1 MSGFA
6 EESFYHFTVCERMD
20 LIGAT
25 RPSLDVL
32 RRKSNMLEL
41 RKMNLKDIKEQWEYV
56 TALPKDENG
65 LTNPY
70 EGITFEEYETTV
82 LPELMMHENPV
93 GMPEWFVPE
102 TYYYLWDEQVLV
114 GEYRIRHYLTETLKV
129 GAGHIG
135 YSIKK
140 EYRGKGYGTKGL
152 ALVLDIAR
160 EIVPE
165 DEIYLRVLKSNIPS
179 FKAIRNNGAY
189 IASEDET
196 HYLMRV
202 KKS

>member
-1 MSGFA
+1 
-6 EESFYHFTVCERMD
+6 
-20 LIGAT
+20 
-25 RPSLDVL
+25 
-32 RRKSNMLEL
+32 MLEL
-41 RKMNLKDIKEQWEYV
+41 RKMNLQDIKEQWEYV

-70 EGITFEEYETTV
+70 EGITFEEYEVTV
-82 LPELMMHENPV
+82 LPELMMYENPV

-114 GEYRIRHYLTETLKV
+114 GEYRIRHYLTEALKI

-140 EYRGKGYGTKGL
+140 EFRGRGYGSKGL
-152 ALVLDIAR
+152 ALALELAR

-179 FKAIRNNGAY
+179 FKAISSNGAY
-189 IASEDET
+189 IAGEDET

-202 KKS
+202 KK

>member
-1 MSGFA
+1 
-6 EESFYHFTVCERMD
+6 
-20 LIGAT
+20 
-25 RPSLDVL
+25 
-32 RRKSNMLEL
+32 MLEL
-41 RKMNLKDIKEQWEYV
+41 RKMNLQDIKEQWEYV

-102 TYYYLWDEQVLV
+102 TYYYLWDSEVLV
-114 GEYRIRHYLTETLKV
+114 GEYRIRHYLTEALKV

-152 ALVLDIAR
+152 AMVLDIAR

-179 FKAIRNNGAY
+179 FKAINSNGAY
-189 IASEDET
+189 IAGEDET

-202 KKS
+202 KK

>member
-1 MSGFA
+1 
-6 EESFYHFTVCERMD
+6 
-20 LIGAT
+20 
-25 RPSLDVL
+25 
-32 RRKSNMLEL
+32 MLEL
-41 RKMNLKDIKEQWEYV
+41 RKMNYIDIRQQWEYV
-56 TALPKDENG
+56 TALPADENG

-70 EGITFEEYETTV
+70 EGVSLEEYERVV
-82 LPELMMHENPV
+82 LPELVMHENPIN
-93 GMPEWFVPE
+93 MPDWFVPE
-102 TYYYLWDEQVLV
+102 TYYYLWDGDKLV
-114 GEYRIRHYLTETLKV
+114 GEYRIRHHLTEELKV

-152 ALVLDIAR
+152 AMVLDIAR

-179 FKAIRNNGAY
+179 FKAINSNGAY
-189 IASEDET
+189 IADEDET

-202 KKS
+202 KK

>member
-1 MSGFA
+1 M
-6 EESFYHFTVCERMD
+6 V
-20 LIGAT
+20 
-25 RPSLDVL
+25 
-32 RRKSNMLEL
+32 EL
-41 RKMNLKDIKEQWEYV
+41 RKMNLQDIKEQWEYV

-93 GMPEWFVPE
+93 DMPEWFVPE

-114 GEYRIRHYLTETLKV
+114 GEYRIRHYWTEARKV

-152 ALVLDIAR
+152 AMVLDIAR

-165 DEIYLRVLKSNIPS
+165 DEIYLRVLKSNIRS
-179 FKAIRNNGAY
+179 FKAINSNGAY
-189 IASEDET
+189 IADEDET

-202 KKS
+202 KK

>member
-1 MSGFA
+1 
-6 EESFYHFTVCERMD
+6 
-20 LIGAT
+20 
-25 RPSLDVL
+25 
-32 RRKSNMLEL
+32 MLEL
-41 RKMNLKDIKEQWEYV
+41 RKMNLLDIKEQWEYV

-102 TYYYLWDEQVLV
+102 TYYYLWDGEVLV
-114 GEYRIRHYLTETLKV
+114 GEYRIRHYLTEALKV

-135 YSIKK
+135 SRIKK
-140 EYRGKGYGTKGL
+140 EFRGRGYGTKGL
-152 ALVLDIAR
+152 AMVLDIAR

-165 DEIYLRVLKSNIPS
+165 NEIYLRVLKNNIPS
-179 FKAIRNNGAY
+179 FKAITNNGAY
-189 IASEDET
+189 IVDEDET

-202 KKS
+202 KK

>member
-1 MSGFA
+1 
-6 EESFYHFTVCERMD
+6 
-20 LIGAT
+20 
-25 RPSLDVL
+25 
-32 RRKSNMLEL
+32 MLEL

-56 TALPKDENG
+56 AALPTDENG

-93 GMPEWFVPE
+93 DMPEWFVPE
-102 TYYYLWDEQVLV
+102 TYYYLWNDQVLL
-114 GEYRIRHYLTETLKV
+114 GEYRIRHYLTEALRV

-135 YSIKK
+135 YSIKR
-140 EYRGKGYGTKGL
+140 EFRGRGFGSKGL
-152 ALVLDIAR
+152 ALALDLAR

-179 FKAIRNNGAY
+179 FKAISNNGAY
-189 IASEDET
+189 IAGEDET

-202 KKS
+202 KK

>member
-1 MSGFA
+1 
-6 EESFYHFTVCERMD
+6 
-20 LIGAT
+20 
-25 RPSLDVL
+25 
-32 RRKSNMLEL
+32 MLEL
-41 RKMNLKDIKEQWEYV
+41 RKMNLQDIKEQWEYV

-70 EGITFEEYETTV
+70 EGIAFEEYEVTV

-114 GEYRIRHYLTETLKV
+114 GEYRIRHYLTEALKI

-140 EYRGKGYGTKGL
+140 EFRGRGYGSKGL
-152 ALVLDIAR
+152 ALALELAR

-179 FKAIRNNGAY
+179 FKAISSNGAY
-189 IASEDET
+189 IAGEDET

-202 KKS
+202 KK

>member
-1 MSGFA
+1 
-6 EESFYHFTVCERMD
+6 
-20 LIGAT
+20 
-25 RPSLDVL
+25 
-32 RRKSNMLEL
+32 MLEL
-41 RKMNLKDIKEQWEYV
+41 RKMNLQDIKEQWEYV

-114 GEYRIRHYLTETLKV
+114 GEYRIRHYLTEALKV

-140 EYRGKGYGTKGL
+140 EFRGKGYGTKGL
-152 ALVLDIAR
+152 GMVLDVAR
-160 EIVPE
+160 EIVP
-165 DEIYLRVLKSNIPS
+165 
-179 FKAIRNNGAY
+179 
-189 IASEDET
+189 EDET

-202 KKS
+202 KK

>member
-1 MSGFA
+1 
-6 EESFYHFTVCERMD
+6 
-20 LIGAT
+20 
-25 RPSLDVL
+25 
-32 RRKSNMLEL
+32 MLEL
-41 RKMNLKDIKEQWEYV
+41 RKMNLQDIKEQWEYV

-102 TYYYLWDEQVLV
+102 TYYYLWDKQVLV
-114 GEYRIRHYLTETLKV
+114 GEYRIRHYLTEALKV

-152 ALVLDIAR
+152 AMVLDIAR
-160 EIVPE
+160 KIVPE
-165 DEIYLRVLKSNIPS
+165 DEIYLRVLKSNIRS
-179 FKAIRNNGAY
+179 FKAINSNGAY
-189 IASEDET
+189 IADEDET

-202 KKS
+202 KK